1 MINSAKECEAAY
13 YELGYDNKG
22 IKWDGVVSN
31 PNAIPGCAWLHGA
44 WNVNFN
50 ENLQADNNDETGNH
64 GSICRVDGST
74 DNSDD
79 EPQESSDDD
88 VTEESNG
95 DDDNVEGVCDPK
107 FGNAYKKDNQ
117 VACSEADMI
126 DTLED
131 CIAAF
136 EELKISGFTWHK
148 EYSHAD
154 QTPGCRWDSYHMN
167 FAFNSN
173 LAAKNKAS
181 P

>member
-31 PNAIPGCAWLHGA
+31 PNTIPGCAWLHGA

-79 EPQESSDDD
+79 EDESNDDD
-88 VTEESNG
+88 KELECEYLDSETGTVYREETT
-95 DDDNVEGVCDPK
+95 
-107 FGNAYKKDNQ
+107 
-117 VACSEADMI
+117 VACSEEDMI
-126 DTLED
+126 TTVAD
-131 CIAAF
+131 CEKALYDLSPA
-136 EELKISGFTWHK
+136 GYTWMG
-148 EYSHAD
+148 EYSHAERI
-154 QTPGCRWDSYHMN
+154 PGCRWDSNHKN
-167 FAFNSN
+167 FAFNTY
-173 LAAKNKAS
+173 KNPKNTTK
-181 P
+181 